1 MTAVADGPIT
11 SWSPVTWH
19 ALLGE
24 QPTVTRTFARDVSR
38 GSTIVFAP
46 TRRLGACQLPTNVV
60 RRGAG
65 AGAGVCATRLVGVGV
80 ARGRGARADADG
92 VIAPEPVRNGLCVF
106 AAGDAADSANGRA
119 VVVADG
125 DAGVGEGAADGDI
138 SAGPLAIGVGH
149 ALTTGAGDAG

>member
-1 MTAVADGPIT
+1 MVADGSIT

-46 TRRLGACQLPTNVV
+46 TCRLGACHPPTNVV
-60 RRGAG
+60 RRD
-65 AGAGVCATRLVGVGV
+65 AGAGVCAARLVGVGV
-80 ARGRGARADADG
+80 ARGRGARVDADG
-92 VIAPEPVRNGLCVF
+92 DVAPEPVRAGLFVF
-106 AAGDAADSANGRA
+106 AAGDVDDSVDGRA

-125 DAGVGEGAADGDI
+125 DAGVSEGVADGDI
-138 SAGPLAIGVGH
+138 SAGSAAIGVGH
-149 ALTTGAGDAG
+149 ALMSGAD